1 MKIRC
6 VYLAAGNSRRFGKNK
21 LFHMVGQNPM
31 YLHLLD
37 RLAAVAERHK
47 ELEIVVVSQYEE
59 LLQEAVGE
67 GPGPVCDPSVEKERR
82 ALLAGSGRLYPV
94 YSPQSREGVSHSIRA
109 GILAGMPESSPI
121 SGMCRQEAGREP
133 DVYVFFVADQPWLS
147 ERTVE
152 AFLEFMKKVSGED
165 RESHPIGCVS
175 CLGEPGNPVWF
186 SEFYKDELLA
196 LSGDRGG
203 KRVMKAHMDQVHF
216 FEVRKRENFGMWIP
230 WRTRLA
236 GNPGTSM
243 EKRKTNY

>member
-59 LLQEAVGE
+59 LLQEA
-67 GPGPVCDPSVEKERR
+67 
-82 ALLAGSGRLYPV
+82 
-94 YSPQSREGVSHSIRA
+94 VSHSIRA

-165 RESHPIGCVS
+165 RESHPIG
-175 CLGEPGNPVWF
+175 
-186 SEFYKDELLA
+186 
-196 LSGDRGG
+196 
-203 KRVMKAHMDQVHF
+203 
-216 FEVRKRENFGMWIP
+216 
-230 WRTRLA
+230 
-236 GNPGTSM
+236 
-243 EKRKTNY
+243 

>member
-21 LFHMVGQNPM
+21 LFHMVGQKPM

-121 SGMCRQEAGREP
+121 S
-133 DVYVFFVADQPWLS
+133 
-147 ERTVE
+147 
-152 AFLEFMKKVSGED
+152 
-165 RESHPIGCVS
+165 
-175 CLGEPGNPVWF
+175 
-186 SEFYKDELLA
+186 
-196 LSGDRGG
+196 
-203 KRVMKAHMDQVHF
+203 
-216 FEVRKRENFGMWIP
+216 
-230 WRTRLA
+230 
-236 GNPGTSM
+236 
-243 EKRKTNY
+243 

>member
-6 VYLAAGNSRRFGKNK
+6 VYLAAGNSRRVGQNK
-21 LFHMVGQNPM
+21 LFHMVGQKPM

-121 SGMCRQEAGREP
+121 SGMCSRM
-133 DVYVFFVADQPWLS
+133 S
-147 ERTVE
+147 MC
-152 AFLEFMKKVSGED
+152 FLWPTS
-165 RESHPIGCVS
+165 
-175 CLGEPGNPVWF
+175 
-186 SEFYKDELLA
+186 
-196 LSGDRGG
+196 RG
-203 KRVMKAHMDQVHF
+203 F
-216 FEVRKRENFGMWIP
+216 RKGLWKLFWN
-230 WRTRLA
+230 
-236 GNPGTSM
+236 S
-243 EKRKTNY
+243 

>member
-109 GILAGMPESSPI
+109 GILA
-121 SGMCRQEAGREP
+121 
-133 DVYVFFVADQPWLS
+133 
-147 ERTVE
+147 
-152 AFLEFMKKVSGED
+152 
-165 RESHPIGCVS
+165 
-175 CLGEPGNPVWF
+175 
-186 SEFYKDELLA
+186 
-196 LSGDRGG
+196 
-203 KRVMKAHMDQVHF
+203 
-216 FEVRKRENFGMWIP
+216 
-230 WRTRLA
+230 
-236 GNPGTSM
+236 
-243 EKRKTNY
+243 

>member
-1 MKIRC
+1 
-6 VYLAAGNSRRFGKNK
+6 
-21 LFHMVGQNPM
+21 MVGQKPM

-67 GPGPVCDPSVEKERR
+67 GPRPVRDPSVEKERR
-82 ALLAGSGRLYPV
+82 ALLSGSGRLYPV

-109 GILAGMPESSPI
+109 GILAGMPGSSPI

-152 AFLEFMKKVSGED
+152 AFLEFMKRFQAKTGKAIRSAAFPAWGS
-165 RESHPIGCVS
+165 REIRCGF
-175 CLGEPGNPVWF
+175 L
-186 SEFYKDELLA
+186 
-196 LSGDRGG
+196 
-203 KRVMKAHMDQVHF
+203 HF
-216 FEVRKRENFGMWIP
+216 IRMSFW
-230 WRTRLA
+230 LC
-236 GNPGTSM
+236 PGTG
-243 EKRKTNY
+243 EENGL

>member
-21 LFHMVGQNPM
+21 LFHMVGQKPM

-67 GPGPVCDPSVEKERR
+67 GPRPVRDPSVEKERR
-82 ALLAGSGRLYPV
+82 ALLSGSGRLYPV

-109 GILAGMPESSPI
+109 GILAGMPGSSPI

-152 AFLEFMKKVSGED
+152 AFLEFMKKVSGEN

-186 SEFYKDELLA
+186 SAFYKDELLA

-216 FEVRKRENFGMWIP
+216 FEVEEERELWDVD
-230 WRTRLA
+230 TLEDQA
-236 GNPGTSM
+236 G
-243 EKRKTNY
+243 R